1 MADPSSPVDIRA
13 HIRYDKY
20 HGISAENSYSNYK
33 KLCITFGKEAISY
46 EEYESL
52 FDQYFEESN
61 YNARYERFKV
71 NLISDIRGC
80 ILSDVINGKSVEIS
94 YKDLCE
100 TFGSDNIERHARQ
113 YSIYCTESGREDS
126 IDDLCREFKRHKIH
140 KEDHGYWY
148 KRFEN
153 GHLFNRVTFSDLP
166 EDVFAEIVEKCD
178 IKSYL
183 NLRNVS
189 RGLRSVV
196 DQLAPPCCD
205 IKVDCGQDSR
215 EDFIHVFLND
225 TLMANSLR
233 FKTSNSYLPIEDTE
247 TPVPGTLALL
257 LRNPKLRVKS
267 FTFFTYSGRSEALY
281 TKIVINLLNSFNRK
295 IHVESCFIGGGS
307 VNDLIGILQ
316 SFKPG
321 TLEKI
326 DFFQD
331 FPFFIASQIVEMDQ
345 WKQAKHLRLYG
356 DGLPPMEHFLHFSTI
371 EYIGSIPLTDF
382 VKLCDSISKSSS
394 FKQIKMQFENGLDT
408 EEVKRVL
415 NLQPT
420 ASPQIY
426 SIPNSNLFFHVL
438 IDRFGLESYKITKN

>member
-52 FDQYFEESN
+52 FDQYFEEIN

-100 TFGSDNIERHARQ
+100 TFGSDNIERQ
-113 YSIYCTESGREDS
+113 CSTEREYF
-126 IDDLCREFKRHKIH
+126 IDVMCRESKRHKID
-140 KEDHGYWY
+140 KEDHGYWF

-153 GHLFNRVTFSDLP
+153 GHLFSRVTFSDFP
-166 EDVFAEIVEKCD
+166 EDVISEIVERCD
-178 IKSYL
+178 MKSYF

-189 RGLRSVV
+189 HGLRSVL
-196 DQLAPPCCD
+196 DHLTPPCSD
-205 IKVDCGQDSR
+205 IKVDCG

-225 TLMANSLR
+225 TLMANSHR
-233 FKTSNSYLPIEDTE
+233 FKTSSSYLPIEDTA
-247 TPVPGTLALL
+247 TLVPGTLALL
-257 LRNPKLRVKS
+257 LRNPKLRVKT
-267 FTFFTYSGRSEALY
+267 FTFFTYSRLSEASY
-281 TKIVINLLNSFNRK
+281 TKIVINLLNSLNRK
-295 IHVESCFIGGGS
+295 IHVGSCFIEGGS
-307 VNDLIGILQ
+307 VNDSIGILQ
-316 SFKPG
+316 CFKPG

-326 DFFQD
+326 DIFKD

-382 VKLCDSISKSSS
+382 AKLCDSISKSSS
-394 FKQIKMQFENGLDT
+394 FEQIKMQFEKGLDT
-408 EEVKRVL
+408 EAIKRGL

-420 ASPQIY
+420 SSPQIY
-426 SIPNSNLFFHVL
+426 SIPNSN
-438 IDRFGLESYKITKN
+438 